1 MMTGDET
8 QPKWSVHVRDGLP
21 KATIDSGD
29 VCAVTLRINAV
40 TFSSRFGGIA
50 GRAAG
55 KDGYES
61 CHKGRKESRGSLSR
75 LPRRCRPLGINSEIL
90 NTHAV

>member
-1 MMTGDET
+1 MTGDET

-21 KATIDSGD
+21 EATIDSGD
-29 VCAVTLRINAV
+29 VWAVTLRINAV
-40 TFSSRFGGIA
+40 TFSSCFGGIA

-55 KDGYES
+55 KDGYET
-61 CHKGRKESRGSLSR
+61 CHKGRKVSRGSLSR
-75 LPRRCRPLGINSEIL
+75 LPCRRRPPGINSEIS

>member
-1 MMTGDET
+1 MMTADET

-55 KDGYES
+55 KDGYET
-61 CHKGRKESRGSLSR
+61 CHKGRKESQGSLSLGCRAITGR
-75 LPRRCRPLGINSEIL
+75 LELTPRY
-90 NTHAV
+90 

>member
-1 MMTGDET
+1 M
-8 QPKWSVHVRDGLP
+8 RDGLP

-40 TFSSRFGGIA
+40 TFSSRFRGVA

-55 KDGYES
+55 KDGYET
-61 CHKGRKESRGSLSR
+61 CHMGRKVSRGSLPW
-75 LPRRCRPLGINSEIL
+75 LLCHYMPLGINSEIL
-90 NTHAV
+90 NTHAVMRKGETNRI

>member
-1 MMTGDET
+1 MRLYGKTRVMRRDET
-8 QPKWSVHVRDGLP
+8 QPKWSVRAWDGLP

-40 TFSSRFGGIA
+40 TFSSRFRGVA

-55 KDGYES
+55 KD
-61 CHKGRKESRGSLSR
+61 
-75 LPRRCRPLGINSEIL
+75 
-90 NTHAV
+90 